1 VKKSKFNTITGSCWK
16 KSLREARERRKKNM
30 DNINEQIREAIK
42 QGNFEV
48 NSQGDVLTVDIIVQV
63 PKPAEYI
70 EVNFTV

>member
-1 VKKSKFNTITGSCWK
+1 
-16 KSLREARERRKKNM
+16 M

-63 PKPAEYI
+63 PKPTEYI